1 MRVFDQVSRAD
12 LERREWQLWLM
23 AFAVIA
29 ILAAGTA
36 LLMYPSA
43 FSAPLVV
50 AGDVQRKAFF
60 GFCALSV
67 LVIGYLVDRQ
77 ILVRNLHKQIEEERS
92 LMLRVR
98 QKSSTDLLQTLPGAG
113 AFGDRLTMEHRR
125 AVSLGQP
132 LSVILAVLSGTLS
145 PHEQRSTQPLLDPA
159 ETSIAFGDAAKA
171 LLGKLRSEDSMFHL
185 NSGVFCVLLPNVDE
199 RNAYRVSERLAEG
212 LRDASG
218 VTKRF
223 SFDIQTFNYPERFKS
238 ATEIEGAV
246 RPFLRTEAAS
256 PTPA

>member
-1 MRVFDQVSRAD
+1 MRVFDQISRAD
-12 LERREWQLWLM
+12 LERREWQLWLL

-29 ILAAGTA
+29 ILAVGTA

-77 ILVRNLHKQIEEERS
+77 ILVRSLRKEIEEERTLS
-92 LMLRVR
+92 LRAR
-98 QKSSTDLLQTLPGAG
+98 QKSSTDLLQTLPGVG
-113 AFGDRLTMEHRR
+113 AFQDRLTMEHRR

-132 LSVILAVLSGTLS
+132 LSIILVALSETFNT
-145 PHEQRSTQPLLDPA
+145 HEQRPAPALLDPA

-171 LLGKLRSEDSMFHL
+171 LLGKLRGEDSIFL
-185 NSGVFCVLLPNVDE
+185 LSLGVFSVLLPNVDE
-199 RNAYRVSERLAEG
+199 RSAYRVSERLAEG

-218 VTKRF
+218 VSKRF

-238 ATEIEGAV
+238 ATEIEGAM
-246 RPFLRTEAAS
+246 RPFLRPEVTSATLA
-256 PTPA
+256 